1 MTNPAYKSEHL
12 SVVLE
17 GKEILRDV
25 SFSLESGSSM
35 AIIGPNG
42 AGKSTL
48 LKCLLRLY
56 KPEAGC
62 IQLFGKDLCRYSRA
76 ALARLT
82 GYVPQAGE
90 GTVPFS
96 VENFVLMA
104 RYSYLR
110 PFSHFTETD
119 RQIARNAMVQA
130 RVEAF
135 SDRMLHTLSGGE
147 RQKVYIAAALA
158 QQPRVMLLDEATAF
172 LDYRHQ
178 VEIGELTEKLR
189 RETGM
194 SVIAVTHDLNQ
205 GVLQYDSVL
214 ALKNGMVV
222 FSGTPG
228 ELLDTGRLESIY
240 DTPFRFLKEPETQT
254 IFVVPG
260 GRTS

>member
-1 MTNPAYKSEHL
+1 MTSPAYKSEHL

-48 LKCLLRLY
+48 MKCLLRLY

-189 RETGM
+189 RENRYVRDCGHPRPQPGRA
-194 SVIAVTHDLNQ
+194 SIRQRACPE
-205 GVLQYDSVL
+205 
-214 ALKNGMVV
+214 NGMVV
-222 FSGTPG
+222 FRERP
-228 ELLDTGRLESIY
+228 
-240 DTPFRFLKEPETQT
+240 
-254 IFVVPG
+254 
-260 GRTS
+260 RTSSTRDVSKAFMTPHSA